1 MSRPVHI
8 HPSIELDPT
17 VERKGESET
26 HWAIKAAIIHKFR
39 SNPLCQGEVLDE
51 KKTEELIGD
60 VRCRFDRAPPEM
72 PRNCV
77 VEVQTE
83 ASDKD
88 ILRATALHLR
98 FGYAVFWVF
107 DIEAVDDQ
115 RDAEDALADYMST
128 RPSFGIASLEDGELS
143 LGSPVTWESFD
154 YAPQLHR
161 RNELYIPT
169 YYRQKKWFDH
179 GEFDVDGRKVTVYEV
194 EVDGEST
201 PYISTSS
208 EEGQLTLPE
217 PSPWKREV
225 LFRKIRRGGIPRT
238 VPVRGPP

>member
-1 MSRPVHI
+1 MSRAVHI

-17 VERKGESET
+17 VERKGESEL
-26 HWAIKAAIIHKFR
+26 HWSIKAAIIHKFR
-39 SNPLCQGEVLDE
+39 SNPLCRGEVLDE

-60 VRCRFDRAPPEM
+60 VRCRFDRAPPDI

-77 VEVQTE
+77 VEVQTD

-88 ILRATALHLR
+88 ILRTTALHLR
-98 FGYAVFWVF
+98 FGYAVYWVF
-107 DIEAVDDQ
+107 DVEAINDQ
-115 RDAEDALADYMST
+115 RDAEDVLADHMST
-128 RPSFGIASLEDGELS
+128 RPSLGIASLEDGELS
-143 LGSPVTWESFD
+143 LGSPVTWDSFD

-169 YYRQKKWFDH
+169 YCRKKKWFDH
-179 GEFDVDGRKVTVYEV
+179 GEFDVDGERVTVYEV
-194 EVDGEST
+194 GGEAT

-208 EEGQLTLPE
+208 EEGQLTLPAR
-217 PSPWKREV
+217 SPWKREE
-225 LFRKIRRGGIPRT
+225 LFHEIRSGGIPRT